1 MAGSAHDVGGAA
13 RLGMPVYWANRGGAP
28 APADARADREEPD
41 FRALLEVVG
50 A

>member
-1 MAGSAHDVGGAA
+1 MIGRAA
-13 RLGMPVYWANRGGAP
+13 ITQRD
-28 APADARADREEPD
+28 DARADREEPD